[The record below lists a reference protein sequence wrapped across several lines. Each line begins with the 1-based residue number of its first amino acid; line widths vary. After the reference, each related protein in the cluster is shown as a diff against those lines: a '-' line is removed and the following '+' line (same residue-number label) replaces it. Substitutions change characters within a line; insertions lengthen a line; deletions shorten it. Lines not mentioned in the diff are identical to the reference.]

1 MPFVLITALPLFLLP
16 LGLVLLSSAG
26 LGQFVVPPFPPLP
39 PPLPT
44 SSSEISTKLR
54 PLFKVS
60 RRWEEEFQA

>member
-1 MPFVLITALPLFLLP
+1 MPLFLITAFSLFFLLP
-16 LGLVLLSSAG
+16 LGVVLLSSAG
-26 LGQFVVPPFPPLP
+26 LGQFVVSHPL

-60 RRWEEEFQA
+60 GRWEEEFQA